1 MTSTVLVTGA
11 TGAIGTPLVSS
22 LLDAGWHVRVLAR
35 HPERIDAH
43 WRDRVEV
50 VVGDISDASVLDEA
64 LSGCRVAYYLVHS
77 MSAGHDFVSRDREL
91 ATSFAERAKAAGV
104 ERIVY
109 LSGLH
114 PRGKLSH
121 HLGSRVEVGDIL
133 LRSGVPTAVLQAGVV
148 LGAQSASF
156 EMLRYLT
163 ERLPVM
169 VGPKWLRNRIQPIA
183 LDDVIHYLTAAAS
196 LPPDV
201 NRTIDIAMPDVMT
214 YTEMMQRYARVTGR
228 RRRIVVTL
236 PVLTPWLAS
245 HWVGLVTPVD
255 PDVAKP
261 LVGSLIHEAVAHEDD
276 ADSLLGAPPGGILGF
291 DDAVRRA
298 LDESHSGKKDEQ

>member
-11 TGAIGTPLVSS
+11 TGAIGTPLVGS
-22 LLDAGWHVRVLAR
+22 LLHEGWHVRVLAR
-35 HPERIDAH
+35 HPDRIDAH
-43 WRDRVEV
+43 WRDRVDV
-50 VVGDISDASVLDEA
+50 VVGDISDPTVVDEA
-64 LSGCRVAYYLVHS
+64 LTGCQVAYYLVHS
-77 MSAGHDFVSRDREL
+77 MSEGPDFVSRDREL
-91 ATSFAERAKAAGV
+91 ATSFAQRAKAAEV

-114 PRGKLSH
+114 PRGRLSP
-121 HLGSRVEVGDIL
+121 HLGSRVEVGEIL
-133 LRSGVPTAVLQAGVV
+133 LHSGVPTAVLQAGVV

-183 LDDVIHYLTAAAS
+183 LNDVIHYLTAAAS
-196 LPPDV
+196 LPREV
-201 NRTIDIAMPDVMT
+201 NRTIDIAMPEVMT
-214 YTEMMQRYARVTGR
+214 YTEMMQRYATVAGL

-261 LVGSLIHEAVAHEDD
+261 LVGSLIHEALAHEND
-276 ADSLLGAPPGGILGF
+276 ADTLLGAPPGGILGF

-298 LDESHSGKKDEQ
+298 LNETHSSKKDKR